1 MRKILAASILFLLS
15 SATHA
20 LDIAPYTAE
29 KHAEL
34 QAQGKPSVLHF
45 HAPWCGTCVAQE
57 AALQT
62 MAKDKLLARVTVLV
76 VDYDSHKPLRSELK
90 IKSQSTLVIYKGS
103 AEVTR
108 TAGEADAG
116 KLRAA
121 FSKAL

>member
-1 MRKILAASILFLLS
+1 MRKIVAASILFMLA
-15 SATHA
+15 SAAQA
-20 LDIAPYTAE
+20 LDIAPYSAE

-62 MAKDKLLARVTVLV
+62 MAKDKSLERVTLLV
-76 VDYDSHKPLRSELK
+76 VDYDSHKPLRSALK
-90 IKSQSTLVIYKGS
+90 IKSQSTLVVYRGAS
-103 AEVTR
+103 EVTR
-108 TAGEADAG
+108 TAGETDAG

-121 FSKAL
+121 LSKAL